1 MSTIAVEALTKRY
14 GTVTAVSDLTF
25 ELAPGRITGFLGPN
39 GAGKSTTIRLL
50 LGLATPTSGRATING
65 RPYRELR
72 DPLRHIGALTDPDVF
87 HPGRSGRTALRI
99 AARPARI
106 PGQRV
111 EEVLDLVGLGGAA
124 HRRAGGYSQGM
135 RQRLALA
142 AALLGDPETLVLDEP
157 ANGLDP
163 EGVHWLR
170 GLLRG
175 LADQGRT
182 VFVSSHLLA
191 ELAQTVDDVVIIK
204 QGRLVTA
211 GPMAELLDRATATS
225 LEGFFLDA
233 TSRDT
238 TPRPPRLHPG
248 KEPVMRSLVSAELLK
263 LRSTRS
269 AWIPPAAALAMAVVA
284 VLASTTAAGP
294 DGNPHLSPAALPG
307 LLRGSGGQLVDG
319 AMLLCWIV
327 LSAGEFRHRTAVTTF
342 LAEPNRLR
350 IVSAKLITAALTG
363 AAVGLLAEAL
373 SAATAAT
380 ALSAHHVPLAWSQ
393 PGVPG
398 TVLAVPLLAALY
410 GMLGVGLGLL
420 LRHTAAALGLALMWA
435 FVIEGIIPAV
445 THQPGITRWLPEAAA
460 NAVLHGASAAATTLS
475 AGAALAVLVGYAAA
489 LAGAG
494 AALTARREIGTT
506 D

>member
-14 GTVTAVSDLTF
+14 GTVTAVSDLSF

-72 DPLRHIGALTDPDVF
+72 DPLRQIGALTGPDVF

-106 PGQRV
+106 GGQRV
-111 EEVLDLVGLGGAA
+111 EEVLELVGLGGAA

-175 LADQGRT
+175 LAGQGRT

-191 ELAQTVDDVVIIK
+191 ELAQTVDDVVLINH
-204 QGRLVTA
+204 GRLVAA
-211 GPMAELLDRATATS
+211 GPMADLLGRAGAAS

-233 TSRDT
+233 TSPDA
-238 TPRPPRLHPG
+238 PPAHPASTRA
-248 KEPVMRSLVSAELLK
+248 RSLS
-263 LRSTRS
+263 
-269 AWIPPAAALAMAVVA
+269 
-284 VLASTTAAGP
+284 
-294 DGNPHLSPAALPG
+294 
-307 LLRGSGGQLVDG
+307 
-319 AMLLCWIV
+319 
-327 LSAGEFRHRTAVTTF
+327 
-342 LAEPNRLR
+342 
-350 IVSAKLITAALTG
+350 
-363 AAVGLLAEAL
+363 
-373 SAATAAT
+373 
-380 ALSAHHVPLAWSQ
+380 
-393 PGVPG
+393 
-398 TVLAVPLLAALY
+398 
-410 GMLGVGLGLL
+410 
-420 LRHTAAALGLALMWA
+420 
-435 FVIEGIIPAV
+435 
-445 THQPGITRWLPEAAA
+445 
-460 NAVLHGASAAATTLS
+460 
-475 AGAALAVLVGYAAA
+475 
-489 LAGAG
+489 
-494 AALTARREIGTT
+494 
-506 D
+506 